1 MTLVFLTNLINHHQ
15 IPLADELYLRLGDDY
30 KYISYDNIT
39 QELLTGGYDANIQR
53 PYLVNGRE
61 NYNFVQEL
69 IDNAD
74 VVIIGSVP
82 DYLVKTRLDRN
93 KLTFHYS
100 ERWFKHFSYHMLSPR
115 YWWHI
120 YKYHFSYRN
129 KKSYML
135 CASAYTAKDVNRI
148 WCYRHKCYKWGY
160 FTKVDKLD
168 IDLLISNK
176 RAYSVRIVWCA
187 RFIKW
192 KHPELV
198 IKLAK
203 KLKQNNYN
211 VKIDMYGSG
220 EMLDDIKQLAT
231 SLDVMDVV
239 SFMGNRAN
247 EDILRLF
254 RNYHIFIFTSDR
266 NEGWGAV
273 LNEAMSNGCAVVASD
288 EIGSVPYLI
297 EDYKNGLLFKSKSL
311 DSLYQKVETMI
322 SDSTLRE
329 AISRNAYETM
339 HNLWSPKIAAENLLN
354 LITYINNGSKG
365 KYNIMQGPCS
375 YDY

>member
-1 MTLVFLTNLINHHQ
+1 MEAISNIKKYITPDLKMWVSIKGTSRLFLTKVYDVYAESFTIYPPTDNGEKLIVTKKTNLEFMFMMDSGKYYFTTNAIGIVKDKVTLLAINLPKEIVRNEMRAFYRVDILHHLPVFVRQ
-15 IPLADELYLRLGDDY
+15 DIDD
-30 KYISYDNIT
+30 KPNDRYIKKGEMVTMVCTDIS
-39 QELLTGGYDANIQR
+39 GG
-53 PYLVNGRE
+53 G
-61 NYNFVQEL
+61 
-69 IDNAD
+69 
-74 VVIIGSVP
+74 
-82 DYLVKTRLDRN
+82 VKL
-93 KLTFHYS
+93 
-100 ERWFKHFSYHMLSPR
+100 LSPVLL
-115 YWWHI
+115 HV
-120 YKYHFSYRN
+120 
-129 KKSYML
+129 
-135 CASAYTAKDVNRI
+135 D
-148 WCYRHKCYKWGY
+148 
-160 FTKVDKLD
+160 DKLD

-187 RFIKW
+187 RFIKC